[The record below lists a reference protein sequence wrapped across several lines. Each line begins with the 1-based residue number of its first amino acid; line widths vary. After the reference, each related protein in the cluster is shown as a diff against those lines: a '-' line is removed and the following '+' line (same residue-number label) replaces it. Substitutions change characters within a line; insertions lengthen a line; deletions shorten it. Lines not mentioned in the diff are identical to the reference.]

1 MHPKAWV
8 MWLLAAVVPAFTV
21 RNPLYL
27 ILVLGA
33 AWVVYLTLGR
43 TTVGAS
49 WGSFVKVGL
58 FFLAVSLVFNMI
70 STHVGQH
77 VLFRLPAAWPIV
89 GGAITLEAAVAGLV
103 NGLALLTILIVF
115 ATFNAGVD
123 HYQLLRSIPA
133 FLFQVGVVLSI
144 AVTFVPHMVWS
155 AQEIRQVQRIRGH
168 RFRGVRDLLPLV
180 LPLLANSL
188 ERAVQLAEAMEARGF
203 GSVADSV
210 PRRRVLGLQIGLVG
224 ALLAVLGGLS
234 ILSFFSGDGWWGWAM
249 VVGGAIGALMIL
261 GAWGRLSR
269 RTNYRRVPWTWR
281 DTAVVAT
288 SAGALAAVVLA
299 QLARVEAL
307 TYNPFSPHGLWPAFD
322 ARLGMALLGLALPAL
337 RGLTG
342 PQGEEPSTGPA
353 VGSGFGHW
361 PSPPDGGGSGTTED
375 IA

>member
-8 MWLLAAVVPAFTV
+8 IWLLAAVVPAFTM

-43 TTVGAS
+43 TAVGAS

-58 FFLAVSLVFNMI
+58 FFLAVSLVFNTL

-103 NGLALLTILIVF
+103 NGLALLTILVVF

-144 AVTFVPHMVWS
+144 AITFVPHMVWS

-168 RFRGVRDLLPLV
+168 RFRGVGDLLPLV

-188 ERAVQLAEAMEARGF
+188 ERAIQLAEAMEARGF
-203 GSVADSV
+203 GSIADSAS
-210 PRRRVLGLQIGLVG
+210 RRRVLALQIGLVG

-234 ILSFFSGDGWWGWAM
+234 VLSFFSGQRQWGW
-249 VVGGAIGALMIL
+249 VVIGGGAIGALVIF
-261 GAWGRLSR
+261 GTWGRLSR
-269 RTNYRRVPWTWR
+269 RTSYRRVPWTWR

-288 SAGALAAVVLA
+288 SAGALAALALA
-299 QLARVEAL
+299 QLAGIEAL
-307 TYNPFSPHGLWPAFD
+307 AYNPFSPHGLWPAFD
-322 ARLGMALLGLALPAL
+322 ARLGMVLLGLALPAV
-337 RGLTG
+337 RGLTET
-342 PQGEEPSTGPA
+342 QGEGPSPGAP
-353 VGSGFGHW
+353 VGSELGHW
-361 PSPPDGGGSGTTED
+361 PSPRDRGRSGTTED

>member
-8 MWLLAAVVPAFTV
+8 IWLLAAVVPAFTV

-58 FFLAVSLVFNMI
+58 FFLAVSLVFNTL

-103 NGLALLTILIVF
+103 NGLALLTILVVF

-168 RFRGVRDLLPLV
+168 RFRGVGDLLPLV

-188 ERAVQLAEAMEARGF
+188 ERAIQLAEAMEARGF
-203 GSVADSV
+203 GSIADSA

-234 ILSFFSGDGWWGWAM
+234 VLSFSGEGWWGWAM
-249 VVGGAIGALMIL
+249 VAAGAIGALMIL

-269 RTNYRRVPWTWR
+269 RTNYRRVPWTWW
-281 DTAVVAT
+281 DTAVVAIST
-288 SAGALAAVVLA
+288 GALAAVALA
-299 QLARVEAL
+299 QVARVEAL
-307 TYNPFSPHGLWPAFD
+307 IYNPFSPRGLWPAFD
-322 ARLGMALLGLALPAL
+322 ARLGMVLLGLALPAV
-337 RGLTG
+337 RGLTET
-342 PQGEEPSTGPA
+342 QGEEPSPGAP
-353 VGSGFGHW
+353 VGSELGHW
-361 PSPPDGGGSGTTED
+361 PSPRERQSEVTED